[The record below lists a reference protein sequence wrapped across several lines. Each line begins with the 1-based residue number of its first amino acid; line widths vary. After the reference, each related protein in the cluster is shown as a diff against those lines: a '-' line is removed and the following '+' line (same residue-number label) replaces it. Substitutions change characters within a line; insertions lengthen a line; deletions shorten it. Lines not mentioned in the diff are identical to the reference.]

1 MDPSQYRFREQHMH
15 VVLLGAGGTGTS
27 FAIASRLRAHWG
39 AAIRL
44 IITDSNPPH
53 LVTTSLLADACVRVP
68 YANDPGFAALLADL
82 IEREGVQTYIPIL
95 NDEIV
100 LAARLQAEPRWA
112 HVDFWSSPLHAQCVD
127 KVFADRWLQ
136 GIGVR
141 TPATIAVDELAHGD
155 GPWFAKPRRGFGSRG
170 AGIVSGADLRRLDEI
185 ERDALIVQELCRSP
199 EVTVD
204 SFYDAATGVGHAYCR
219 ERIETK
225 AGVCTKARIFRDA
238 ELEAFAVAIGR
249 ALGQRGTICFQAMQG
264 DGGWAVTDLNLRSGA
279 GTAMTCAA
287 GFDVLA
293 AAWACRRGEAYD
305 RFLPPLEEGRS
316 LFVTRQYAE
325 FVMA

>member
-1 MDPSQYRFREQHMH
+1 MR

-39 AAIRL
+39 EDVRL
-44 IITDSNPPH
+44 IITDSNPAH
-53 LVTTSLLADACVRVP
+53 LVTTALLADLCVQVP
-68 YANDPGFAALLADL
+68 YASDPGFQALLEDL

-100 LAARLQAEPRWA
+100 LAARLQADPRFA
-112 HVDFWSSPLHAQCVD
+112 HVDFWTSPLHAQCTD
-127 KVFADRWLQ
+127 KAFADSWLNS
-136 GIGVR
+136 IGVR
-141 TPATIAVDELAHGD
+141 TPAMIPAGELAHGE

-170 AGIVSGADLRRLDEI
+170 AGVVHGADLRRLADA
-185 ERDALIVQELCRSP
+185 ERDALIVQELCRAP

-204 SFYDAATGVGHAYCR
+204 SFHDAATGATHAYVR

-225 AGVCTKARIFRDA
+225 AGVCTKARLFRDA
-238 ELEAFAVAIGR
+238 GLEVIAGAIGR

-264 DGGWAVTDLNLRSGA
+264 RDGWAVTDLNLRSGA
-279 GTAMTCAA
+279 GTAMSCAA

-293 AAWACRRGEAYD
+293 AAYACRLGEDYA

-316 LFVTRQYAE
+316 VYVTRQYAE

>member
-1 MDPSQYRFREQHMH
+1 MR

-39 AAIRL
+39 ADIRL
-44 IITDSNPPH
+44 VVTDSNPAH
-53 LVTTSLLADACVRVP
+53 LVTTSVLADACVQVP
-68 YANDPGFAALLADL
+68 YASDPGFQALLEGI

-100 LAARLQAEPRWA
+100 LAARLQADPRYA
-112 HVDFWSSPLHAQCVD
+112 HVDFWSSPLHAQCTD
-127 KVFADRWLQ
+127 KTFADAWLN

-141 TPATIAVDELAHGD
+141 TPATIAAAEIERGD

-170 AGIVSGADLRRLDEI
+170 AGVVSGADLRALDAAA
-185 ERDALIVQELCRSP
+185 RDALIVQELCAAP

-204 SFYDAATGVGHAYCR
+204 SFHDAASGATHAYCR

-225 AGVCTKARIFRDA
+225 AGVCTKARIFHDA
-238 ELEAFAVAIGR
+238 ELEAFAARIGS
-249 ALGQRGTICFQAMQG
+249 ALGQRGTLCFQAMRG
-264 DGGWAVTDLNLRSGA
+264 RDGWAVTDLNLRSGA
-279 GTAMTCAA
+279 GTAMSCAA

-293 AAWACRRGEAYD
+293 AAYACRAGEDYA
-305 RFLPPLEEGRS
+305 RFLAPLEPGRS
-316 LFVTRQYAE
+316 IHVTRQYAE
-325 FVMA
+325 FVMP